1 MLELWKQLIKMNV
14 KRWMEYRVDFFVG
27 IIAMFL
33 TNVISVVFF
42 WVIFSYIPAL
52 NGWSFNQLLFL
63 LGLSYFSFGIW
74 HAFLSGSSP
83 HRIERFIA
91 NGEFDSILLR
101 PLNPMLNLTLSN
113 IDDDGFGDLIAGI
126 LLLIY
131 SSSALSIV
139 WSLTNLIFMA
149 LSVFGAVLTI
159 LSINILFSTATFW
172 VVRSRMLSEIL
183 WPLMKFIDYPLDIY
197 NPIIVFILTFIIPL
211 GFINY
216 YPAQLFLGKGVWMLA
231 AYLTPLVGVTMF
243 IISYSLWKYG
253 IKNYTSTGT

>member
-1 MLELWKQLIKMNV
+1 M
-14 KRWMEYRVDFFVG
+14 
-27 IIAMFL
+27 
-33 TNVISVVFF
+33 T
-42 WVIFSYIPAL
+42 
-52 NGWSFNQLLFL
+52 
-63 LGLSYFSFGIW
+63 
-74 HAFLSGSSP
+74 
-83 HRIERFIA
+83 
-91 NGEFDSILLR
+91 
-101 PLNPMLNLTLSN
+101 
-113 IDDDGFGDLIAGI
+113 
-126 LLLIY
+126 
-131 SSSALSIV
+131 
-139 WSLTNLIFMA
+139 

-216 YPAQLFLGKGVWMLA
+216 YPAQLFLGKGVWMFA

-253 IKNYTSTGT
+253 IKNYTSTGS